1 MDRIL
6 TRLFFEGILI
16 ALIQNNID
24 SFLVQD
30 QTREISYFD
39 GRTAIYLDDLKRDE
53 KTIEAG
59 ARIGDVFFSLRLM
72 RQYS

>member
-1 MDRIL
+1 MDRLL
-6 TRLFFEGILI
+6 TRLFFEGVFI

-39 GRTAIYLDDLKRDE
+39 GRTAIYLDDLKQDG
-53 KTIEAG
+53 KIIEAG
-59 ARIGDVFFSLRLM
+59 AQIGGVFFSLRLM